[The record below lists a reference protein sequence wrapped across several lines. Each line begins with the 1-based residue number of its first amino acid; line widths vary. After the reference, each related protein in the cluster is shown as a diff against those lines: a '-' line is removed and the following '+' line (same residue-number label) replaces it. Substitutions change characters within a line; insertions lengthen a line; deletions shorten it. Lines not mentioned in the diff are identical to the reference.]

1 MKSIFNLEKVNDLI
15 EAYDGNWSVVF
26 PYIKDKF
33 MNELINNPKSRLH
46 DGEEGLFMEFAFFEN
61 DYLRIKKD
69 LLINNINSTI
79 VDIGCQLGLQS
90 ELFLD
95 MEYVGVEHSSP
106 VLLNEAISNVNYIKE
121 LFPCKDLD
129 ISDKV
134 VISNMSLGFFNS
146 FINKDCHG
154 YKDKLDD
161 TDLLL
166 IEELSKAKIL
176 YCNSRP
182 IFVEELKKRFSNVEF
197 IFDEKFKNKS
207 DVSTGVYKFYN

>member
-1 MKSIFNLEKVNDLI
+1 MKSIFNLEKVDSLI
-15 EAYDGNWSVVF
+15 NAYDGNWSVVF

-33 MNELINNPKSRLH
+33 INELVNNPMSGLH

-69 LLINNINSTI
+69 LLLNNIDCPI

-95 MEYVGVEHSSP
+95 MEYIGVEHSSP
-106 VLLNEAISNVNYIKE
+106 VLLNETISNVSYVKE
-121 LFPCKDLD
+121 LFPCKELD

-146 FINKDCHG
+146 FLDKDCHG
-154 YKDKLDD
+154 RKDTLDN
-161 TDLLL
+161 TDLML
-166 IEELSKAKIL
+166 IEELSKANLL

-182 IFVEELKKRFSNVEF
+182 IFIEELKKRFNNVEP
-197 IFDEKFKNKS
+197 IIDEKFNRRS
-207 DVSTGVYKFYN
+207 NVSTGVFKFYN

>member
-1 MKSIFNLEKVNDLI
+1 MKNIFNLEKIDDLI
-15 EAYDGNWSVVF
+15 KEYNGNLSVVF

-33 MNELINNPKSRLH
+33 MNELIDNPISGLH

-69 LLINNINSTI
+69 LLVNNINSTI

-95 MEYVGVEHSSP
+95 MEYIGVEHSSP
-106 VLLNEAISNVNYIKE
+106 VLLNEEIPNINYIKE
-121 LFPCKDLD
+121 LFPCKKLD

-146 FINKDCHG
+146 FINKNCHG
-154 YKDKLDD
+154 NKDKLDD
-161 TDLLL
+161 IDLLL
-166 IEELSKAKIL
+166 IDELSKSKIL

-182 IFVEELKKRFSNVEF
+182 IFIEELKKRFSNVEF
-197 IFDEKFKNKS
+197 IFDEKFKSRGK
-207 DVSTGVYKFYN
+207 VSTGVYKFYN